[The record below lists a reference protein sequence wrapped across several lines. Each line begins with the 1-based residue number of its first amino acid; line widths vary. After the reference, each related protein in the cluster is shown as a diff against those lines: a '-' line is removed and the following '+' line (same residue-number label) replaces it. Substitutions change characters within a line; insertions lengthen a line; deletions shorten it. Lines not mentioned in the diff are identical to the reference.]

1 MANKVKTKRKE
12 DKYKIV
18 TRIIA
23 GILCAAMVLSAG
35 AALIFS
41 LANK

>member
-1 MANKVKTKRKE
+1 MAKRKE

-23 GILCAAMVLSAG
+23 LILAAAMVLSVAT
-35 AALIFS
+35 AIIYALV
-41 LANK
+41 AR

>member
-1 MANKVKTKRKE
+1 MSKRKE

-23 GILCAAMVLSAG
+23 GILAVAMVLSV
-35 AALIFS
+35 AATLIYYLVS
-41 LANK
+41 K